1 LEAGGYVMGAKERL
15 EEFIHRK
22 DVIKEVRKRTS
33 AGHKSVVVEF
43 SELLEFDKD
52 LAASLLDS
60 PYDLLEWADKKLEE
74 LTGIPNMHLRIKGL
88 PETVDIREI
97 RAEHVGKFIQ
107 IDGILTKAGEVKPE
121 AREAVFRCRFC
132 GEENRVLQAG
142 EFFREPLSCENP
154 NCRRKGAFE
163 LVIESTVFRDWQ
175 SISVQ
180 EPPEK
185 LRGGR
190 IPQKLDGII
199 RDDFVD
205 KAVPGDHVTITGV
218 LRVFQERQKRERRT
232 TFRKILFVN
241 HIEVRQKGVEETEL
255 TPEDEKK
262 IKELAKDPWLRNKI
276 IQSVAPAI
284 HGHELVKEAA
294 ALQLFGCNPV
304 ELPDGTRIR
313 GDTHILLC
321 GDPGCLVADERIVLG
336 NGAIVKIGD
345 LGSYHLQPIN
355 QQVLTGQGYKRAV
368 ATCFH
373 VYRNQPVIEI
383 LTETGKSIKG
393 TPNHPLLVLEKRP
406 DKFPCPPARV
416 WKRLDE
422 IRVGDRVVVVPW
434 IPCTIT
440 APVKT
445 GWKLQGRKYGP
456 RSRCIIP
463 EELDEEVAAILGYV
477 LGNGWVRRT
486 RVGFL
491 VNEDEK
497 DLIPVLSSIMK
508 KKFGLTP
515 EVRELKRRDGSICG
529 RRKTIFGVEINSV
542 DVASSLRFLSEKRVP
557 DLIMRS
563 GNKVVAEFL
572 AWLFEADG
580 CVFSGGRGRGA
591 IQLESQ
597 SIELLRDVQILLLR
611 FGIHSRIAG
620 NKLTIRHAESI
631 KFSKWVGF
639 RSAKKR
645 AGLEALSN
653 HCAKLK
659 KLRDS
664 RRSERVVEVRFVGFA
679 DVYDIEVP
687 DGHRFIANGVIS
699 HNTAKSQILKWVSNV
714 APRGLYTS
722 GMKSTA
728 AGITAAAVRDEVGG
742 GWALEAGALVIADG
756 GIACIDEFEKMS
768 QEDSSAILESMEQQT
783 ISIAKA
789 GIVATLNARTAVLAA
804 TNPKYGRF
812 DRNIPPSQQLA
823 IEPVLLSRFDLIL
836 LMRDEPRPDLDRS
849 IAQHVLQMHSAPK
862 RISKAPF
869 DMDFL
874 RKIVIYA
881 RKYLDPKIED
891 KEVMKAI
898 EDFFV
903 EWRKIVAQGAP
914 LPITVRQLESII
926 RLAKANARMRLSDRV
941 TVEDANRAISLIKTS
956 LSEAGID
963 TEANVVD
970 IDLIMTGIPKS
981 QREKRQKIMDIIG
994 QLEEQYGGAAPINKV
1009 KEVAASEGISD
1020 KFVDWTIEEE
1030 KKRGYL
1036 FSPTPET
1043 VSRAVK

>member
-1 LEAGGYVMGAKERL
+1 MGVKERL

-22 DVIKEVRKRTS
+22 EVIKEIRRRTS
-33 AGHKSVVVEF
+33 AGHKSVIVEF
-43 SELLEFDKD
+43 SDLLEFDKD
-52 LAASLLDS
+52 LAKALLDS
-60 PYDLLEWADKKLEE
+60 PHELLEWADKKLEE
-74 LTGIPNMHLRIKGL
+74 HTGIPNMHLRVKGL
-88 PETVDIREI
+88 PETVEIRNI

-121 AREAVFRCRFC
+121 AREAVFKCRFC
-132 GEENRVLQAG
+132 GEENRVLQGG
-142 EFFREPLSCENP
+142 ELFREPLSCENP

-163 LVIESTVFRDWQ
+163 LVVESTVFRDWQ

-190 IPQKLDGII
+190 IPQRLDGIV

-205 KAVPGDHVTITGV
+205 IAVPGNHVVITGV

-241 HIEVRQKGVEETEL
+241 HIEVKQKGVEETEL
-255 TPEDEKK
+255 TPEDEKR

-276 IQSVAPAI
+276 IQSIAPAI
-284 HGHELVKEAA
+284 HGHDLVKEAV

-313 GDTHILLC
+313 GDIHVLLC

-336 NGAIVKIGD
+336 NGAIVKIGS
-345 LGSYHLQPIN
+345 LGTKHLERLN
-355 QQVLTGQGYKRAV
+355 LQVLTGQGHTRDL
-368 ATCFH
+368 ATRFH
-373 VYRNQPVIEI
+373 IYRDQPIIEI
-383 LTETGKSIKG
+383 ITETGKSIKG
-393 TPNHPLLVLEKRP
+393 THNHPLLVLERRSSKG
-406 DKFPCPPARV
+406 FPSPPLRV

-422 IRVGDRVVVVPW
+422 IKPGDKVVAVPW

-440 APVKT
+440 APLKT
-445 GWKLQGRKYGP
+445 GWRILPRKYGP
-456 RSRCIIP
+456 RPRCKLP
-463 EELDEEVAAILGYV
+463 EYLDDEVAALLGYM
-477 LGNGWVRRT
+477 LGDGWVRRD
-486 RVGFL
+486 RIGFDI
-491 VNEDEK
+491 NSEER
-497 DLIPVLSSIMK
+497 DLLPILTSIIE
-508 KKFGLTP
+508 KKFGLSP
-515 EVRELKRRDGSICG
+515 KIRGRLWAESYFGQRKVRRRQPLLEV
-529 RRKTIFGVEINSV
+529 TVHSV
-542 DVASSLRFLSEKRVP
+542 DLAANLSFLREKRVP
-557 DLIMRS
+557 DLIMMS
-563 GNKVVAEFL
+563 GNRVVSSFL
-572 AWLFEADG
+572 AWLFESDG
-580 CVFSGGRGRGA
+580 CVFSRGRGRRG
-591 IQLESQ
+591 IQLKGKE
-597 SIELLRDVQILLLR
+597 IEMLRDVQMLLLR
-611 FGIHSRIAG
+611 FGIHSRIVG
-620 NKLTIRHAESI
+620 DNLVIRRAKSII
-631 KFSKWVGF
+631 KFSQSIGF
-639 RSAKKR
+639 RSNKKR
-645 AGLEALSN
+645 RKLEELVSCCKN
-653 HCAKLK
+653 LKHC
-659 KLRDS
+659 RGQS
-664 RRSERVVEVRFVGFA
+664 RSERVVIVRPAGFA

-687 DGHRFIANGVIS
+687 RSHRFIANGIVS
-699 HNTAKSQILKWVSNV
+699 HNTAKSQILKWASNV

-728 AGITAAAVRDEVGG
+728 AGITAAAVRDEIGG

-756 GIACIDEFEKMS
+756 GLAAVDEFEKMPE
-768 QEDSSAILESMEQQT
+768 QESSAVLESMEQQT

-789 GIVATLNARTAVLAA
+789 GIVATLNTRTAVLAA
-804 TNPKYGRF
+804 TNPKLGRF
-812 DRNIPPSQQLA
+812 DRNRPPSEQLG

-862 RISKAPF
+862 KASKAPF
-869 DMDFL
+869 DPEFL

-891 KEVMKAI
+891 KEVMKSI

-981 QREKRQKIMDIIG
+981 QREKRQKIMDIIER
-994 QLEEQYGGAAPINKV
+994 LEEQYGGAAPIEKV
-1009 KEVAASEGISD
+1009 KELAVAEGISE
-1020 KFVDWTIEEE
+1020 KTVEWTIEEE